1 MEQGIRDMLALR
13 IKETY
18 KEVYDMLER
27 EHVCA
32 MVRPTGFG
40 KTHLMC
46 KLANK

>member
-1 MEQGIRDMLALR
+1 MEQGVRYMLALR

-18 KEVYDMLER
+18 KEVYDILER
-27 EHVCA
+27 EHVYA
-32 MVRPTGFG
+32 MVRPTRLG